1 MDPKQARYTK
11 SHEYA
16 MVEDDLIT
24 IGITDH
30 AQREL
35 GDVIFVEMPDI
46 GADVEVG
53 EQFGSIESVKAFS
66 ELYSPVNGE
75 VVEVN
80 ELLADAPE
88 TVNSSPFD
96 AGWMIR
102 VKPTDDPGLEDLM
115 DAEEYA
121 EYVDEES

>member
-1 MDPKQARYTK
+1 MDPKDARYTK

-16 MVEDDLIT
+16 YQEDDLVT

-35 GDVIFVEMPDI
+35 GDVIFVEMPEV
-46 GADVEVG
+46 GAEVEVG

-75 VVEVN
+75 VVEIN

-88 TVNSSPFD
+88 TVNSSPYE

-102 VKPTDDPGLEDLM
+102 VKLAEDSGFDELM
-115 DAEEYA
+115 DHSEYQD
-121 EYVDEES
+121 YVSEES